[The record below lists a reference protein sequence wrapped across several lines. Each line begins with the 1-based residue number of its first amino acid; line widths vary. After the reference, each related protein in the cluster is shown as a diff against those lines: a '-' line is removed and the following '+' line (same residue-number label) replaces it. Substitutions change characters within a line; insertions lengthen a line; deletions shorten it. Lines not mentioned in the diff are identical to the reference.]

1 MAGQMTDS
9 EGVGKRHGQ
18 ILPALREMILKGVLR
33 PGTRIEEAELSKQ
46 FGASRRV
53 LQTLLQSLASEGLL
67 EVLTSGG
74 YAARHITIDDVRD
87 AILARSTLE
96 GLAASLAAARMEDSS
111 ELQPLRALNAE
122 LAQAIATLPA
132 GLPSPEQMSRFGD
145 LNAAFHRG
153 IVELAHSPMLL
164 WYIDRIQQVAFA
176 SPGAVVL
183 PVKGGSANGIVE
195 EHDAILNAIESRNS
209 ALADQLLKN
218 HASLAINAIEGAL
231 NGQPH
236 TGRNIALDLVAN
248 KPSKPA
254 RRTADRPAQARK
266 RLNGPTSERILAA
279 AAQLFHEKGFHAT
292 TTREIAN
299 RLNVQQGSLYHHIS
313 RKEDLLYRICNET
326 MDCFNL
332 ELRAAVEKATGG
344 RDRMGAFIRAHL
356 QTTLQHLD
364 ATLAMATEFRAL
376 SRPAFNE
383 ITRKHTE
390 YSKLLD
396 AELESAQTAGDLRDD
411 ISTRQIRLA
420 LLNIL
425 HWTPRWFRAG
435 GALSPAELSSIYE
448 RVFWEGIVE
457 PRCRGSIAIRPL
469 PPSISQQ
476 RQSQLPKSTLG
487 RFTRGAAELFARNG
501 YESTST
507 RSLATLVGM
516 EKATLYY
523 HIEGKEDLLYLICK
537 SSIEQLTDDVNAAIT
552 GIDDP
557 EEQLQVWIQAHIV
570 SLLRDQT
577 QHATALAEA
586 RSASPE
592 RLTEIIRMRKAYQT
606 RIRSLIEAG
615 QRAGHIRSDIAA
627 KYLGLML
634 EGLLDRTVI
643 WYRRRGE
650 LSPVEIAAIFCNL
663 FLTGAQRRQVSTT
676 VL

>member
-1 MAGQMTDS
+1 MVLNGT
-9 EGVGKRHGQ
+9 
-18 ILPALREMILKGVLR
+18 LR
-33 PGTRIEEAELSKQ
+33 PGTRIEEAELSRQ

-53 LQTLLQSLASEGLL
+53 LQSALESLASEGLI
-67 EVLTSGG
+67 ESVASGG
-74 YAARHITIDDVRD
+74 YTARRFTLEDVRD

-96 GLAASLAAARMEDSS
+96 GLAASLAAARIEKPS
-111 ELQPLRALNAE
+111 ELEPLRRLHAE
-122 LAQAIATLPA
+122 LSNEIAL
-132 GLPSPEQMSRFGD
+132 LPSPPTAEQMSRFGE

-153 IVELAHSPMLL
+153 IIELARSPMLS
-164 WYIDRIQQVAFA
+164 WYIERIQKVAFA

-183 PVKGGSANGIVE
+183 PVKGGSAGGVVE
-195 EHDAILNAIESRNS
+195 EHEAILNAIASHNS
-209 ALADQLLKN
+209 ALADELVRK
-218 HASLAINAIEGAL
+218 HASLAIHAIESAAK
-231 NGQPH
+231 GQPH

-248 KPSKPA
+248 KPAKPA
-254 RRTADRPAQARK
+254 VPKKSKSPKGRK
-266 RLNGPTSERILAA
+266 QSSGATSERILDAA
-279 AAQLFHEKGFHAT
+279 AELFHDKGFHAA
-292 TTREIAN
+292 TTRELAN

-313 RKEDLLYRICNET
+313 KKEDLLYRICSET

-332 ELRAAVEKATGG
+332 EIPAAIQKTRGG
-344 RDRMGAFIRAHL
+344 RERIGAFIRAHL
-356 QTTLQHLD
+356 QTTLEHLHR
-364 ATLAMATEFRAL
+364 TLAMATEFRAL
-376 SRPAFNE
+376 SRPWLNE
-383 ITRKHTE
+383 ISRKHSE
-390 YSKLLD
+390 YSELLE
-396 AELESAQTAGDLRDD
+396 AELESARAAGDLRTD

-425 HWTPRWFRAG
+425 HWTPRWFRRG
-435 GALSPAELSSIYE
+435 GALSSAELGSIYE

-457 PRCRGSIAIRPL
+457 PRYRENISIRPL
-469 PPSISQQ
+469 PRAVSQQ
-476 RQSQLPKSTLG
+476 RQLQKGTLAQKSTLG
-487 RFTRGAAELFARNG
+487 RFVRGAAELFARNG

-537 SSIEQLTDDVNAAIT
+537 SSIEQLTDDVNAAIA
-552 GIDDP
+552 GIGDP

-615 QRAGHIRSDIAA
+615 QKAGRIRADIAA

-643 WYRRRGE
+643 WYRRSGK
-650 LSPVEIAAIFCNL
+650 LSPVEIAAVFCNL
-663 FLTGAQRRQVSTT
+663 FLTGAQRR
-676 VL
+676 